1 MDQALTEVNMTAD
14 ATVGEVVEASTTE
27 LVAQCHELY
36 ESPPLGAL
44 IKTGGEDT
52 VYGVVAEV
60 ATRSLDPGRRP
71 VAMGTGESDVEAI
84 YSRNPQLGRLLS
96 TEFRSVVVGHMADGR
111 LNRYLAPL
119 PPKIHDMVY
128 PCDEGETREFSGSL
142 HFLPLLLST
151 QVGSPDDVAAA
162 FLRGVSRSHADSRA
176 FLVGAGR
183 ELASLLGGDIH
194 RLNGIL
200 RRLAH
205 D

>member
-1 MDQALTEVNMTAD
+1 MTEAD
-14 ATVGEVVEASTTE
+14 RTVDAPAGEVVEAATTE
-27 LVAQCHELY
+27 FVAQCHELY
-36 ESPPLGAL
+36 GSPPLGAL
-44 IKTGGEDT
+44 VKTGGDDT

-71 VAMGTGESDVEAI
+71 VAMGAGEADVDAI

-96 TEFRSVVVGHMADGR
+96 TEFRSVVVGHMAGGR
-111 LNRYLAPL
+111 LNLYVAPL

-128 PCDEGETREFSGSL
+128 PCDGEETREFSGSL
-142 HFLPLLLST
+142 HFLSLLLSV
-151 QVGSPDDVAAA
+151 QVGSPDDVVAA
-162 FLRGVSRSHADSRA
+162 FLRGVSDSHSDPRA

-183 ELASLLGGDIH
+183 ELASLLGGDLQ

>member
-1 MDQALTEVNMTAD
+1 MTGD
-14 ATVGEVVEASTTE
+14 APVGEVVEASTTE
-27 LVAQCHELY
+27 FVAQCHELY
-36 ESPPLGAL
+36 GSPPLGAL
-44 IKTGGEDT
+44 VKTGGDGT

-71 VAMGTGESDVEAI
+71 VAMGAGEADVEAV

-96 TEFRSVVVGHMADGR
+96 TEFRAVAVGHMADGR
-111 LNRYLAPL
+111 LMRYVPPL

-128 PCDEGETREFSGSL
+128 PCDEEQTREFSDSL
-142 HFLPLLLST
+142 HFLSLLLSV
-151 QVGSPDDVAAA
+151 QAGSPDDVAAA
-162 FLRGVSRSHADSRA
+162 FLRGASRSHADPRA

-183 ELASLLGGDIH
+183 ELASLLGGDLQ

>member
-1 MDQALTEVNMTAD
+1 MTVD
-14 ATVGEVVEASTTE
+14 APVGEVVEAATTE
-27 LVAQCHELY
+27 FVAQCHELY
-36 ESPPLGAL
+36 GSPPLGVL
-44 IKTGGEDT
+44 VKTGGDDT

-71 VAMGTGESDVEAI
+71 VKMGAGESDVEAI

-111 LNRYLAPL
+111 LMRYVAPL

-128 PCDEGETREFSGSL
+128 PCGEEETREFSGSL
-142 HFLPLLLST
+142 HFLPLLLSA
-151 QVGSPDDVAAA
+151 QAGSPDDVAAA
-162 FLRGVSRSHADSRA
+162 FLRGASRSHADPRA
-176 FLVGAGR
+176 FLVDAGR
-183 ELASLLGGDIH
+183 ELASLLGGDLQ

>member
-1 MDQALTEVNMTAD
+1 MTEVDRTSD
-14 ATVGEVVEASTTE
+14 PPVGEVVEASTTE
-27 LVAQCHELY
+27 FVAQCHELY
-36 ESPPLGAL
+36 GSPPLGAL
-44 IKTGGEDT
+44 VKTGGDHT
-52 VYGVVAEV
+52 VYGVVADV

-71 VAMGTGESDVEAI
+71 VAMGAGEADVEAI

-96 TEFRSVVVGHMADGR
+96 TEFRSVVVGHIADGR
-111 LNRYLAPL
+111 LNRYVAPL

-128 PCDEGETREFSGSL
+128 PCPEEETREFSGSL
-142 HFLPLLLST
+142 HFLPLLLAVQT
-151 QVGSPDDVAAA
+151 GSPDDVAAA
-162 FLRGVSRSHADSRA
+162 FLRGASRSYADPRA

-183 ELASLLGGDIH
+183 ELASLLGGDLQ

>member
-1 MDQALTEVNMTAD
+1 VTEVDRTVD
-14 ATVGEVVEASTTE
+14 APVGEVVEAATTE
-27 LVAQCHELY
+27 FVAQCHELY
-36 ESPPLGAL
+36 GSPPLGAL
-44 IKTGGEDT
+44 VKTGGEDT
-52 VYGVVAEV
+52 VYGVVAEM

-71 VAMGTGESDVEAI
+71 VAMGAGEADVEAI

-96 TEFRSVVVGHMADGR
+96 TEFRTVVVGHMADGR
-111 LNRYLAPL
+111 LNRYVAPL

-128 PCDEGETREFSGSL
+128 PCDAEETREFSGSL
-142 HFLPLLLST
+142 HSLPLLLSA

-162 FLRGVSRSHADSRA
+162 FLRGASRSHADPRA

-183 ELASLLGGDIH
+183 ELASLLGGDLQ